1 MYFPQEKMYIQ
12 HNKFNK
18 IGVITWKDADAEYIN
33 VYVAYSQ
40 TVKYEKL
47 VWDACSD
54 SSMKDMFQNFIF
66 LNIPQSIG
74 TDTW

>member
-1 MYFPQEKMYIQ
+1 M
-12 HNKFNK
+12 
-18 IGVITWKDADAEYIN
+18 
-33 VYVAYSQ
+33 YVAYSQ

-74 TDTW
+74 TDT